1 VGGEDAP
8 VAALHDPAGPRGSFV
23 TGAALVRSLLSRSR
37 RVPDTVRSDAVT
49 IFMVSISF
57 ERAMGRRAVG

>member
-1 VGGEDAP
+1 
-8 VAALHDPAGPRGSFV
+8 
-23 TGAALVRSLLSRSR
+23 
-37 RVPDTVRSDAVT
+37 VPDTVRSDAVT

>member
-1 VGGEDAP
+1 MSM
-8 VAALHDPAGPRGSFV
+8 LV
-23 TGAALVRSLLSRSR
+23 TGPSAN
-37 RVPDTVRSDAVT
+37 TVRSDALT